1 MRERIISES
10 DGRPVGMLF
19 ACRELVH
26 TRRLWRLAQRSRALA
41 SRRLHFVVGRYM
53 LVGLISNA
61 LDLSIFLLV
70 HRATG
75 SIFAATYTARGISML
90 VNYALVSRIVFQA
103 GGPVI
108 ATFPKYAALVLLS
121 GFLVWQMVAAIAP
134 LVGGRMVIAKLS
146 AEGLVYLF
154 NFAMQ
159 RWLIFRRS
167 RRAG

>member
-1 MRERIISES
+1 
-10 DGRPVGMLF
+10 
-19 ACRELVH
+19 
-26 TRRLWRLAQRSRALA
+26 
-41 SRRLHFVVGRYM
+41 
-53 LVGLISNA
+53 
-61 LDLSIFLLV
+61 
-70 HRATG
+70 
-75 SIFAATYTARGISML
+75 ML

-108 ATFPKYAALVLLS
+108 ATFPRYAALVLLS
-121 GFLVWQMVAAIAP
+121 GFLVWQLVGAIAP

-146 AEGLVYLF
+146 AEALVYLF